1 MASIHVS
8 AGIFNRDKD
17 KDKAVE
23 FVATDKKVLGLGK
36 HYVKD
41 KNKIQPNDD
50 RKLESVNNQIKN
62 NAQIPPRNIEET
74 DKEPIGGDD
83 MII

>member
-8 AGIFNRDKD
+8 AGKFNPNGKE
-17 KDKAVE
+17 VE
-23 FVATDKKVLGLGK
+23 FKATDKKVLKLGK
-36 HYVKD
+36 QHFID
-41 KNKIQPNDD
+41 KKTQTNSVREVEN
-50 RKLESVNNQIKN
+50 VNNQMKN
-62 NAQIPPRNIEET
+62 NVQIPPRNIEEKEEP